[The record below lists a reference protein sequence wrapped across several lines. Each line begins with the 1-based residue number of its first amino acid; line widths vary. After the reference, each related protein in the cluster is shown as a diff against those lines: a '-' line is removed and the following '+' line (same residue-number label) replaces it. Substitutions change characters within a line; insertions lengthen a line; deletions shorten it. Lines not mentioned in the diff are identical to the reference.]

1 MELAGRTSRL
11 YAFEGTDPKY
21 VTETETLGN
30 EVAAG
35 VNYYLNKHR
44 FKVQG
49 GWTARFGEDF
59 SQAQH
64 TGQVLVDVMF

>member
-1 MELAGRTSRL
+1 
-11 YAFEGTDPKY
+11 
-21 VTETETLGN
+21 LGL
-30 EVAAG
+30 
-35 VNYYLNKHR
+35 NYYLNKHR